1 MFYTPLINDCSIFG
15 ILFFQKISGIPV
27 FPTSFRVPKSQQP
40 CVFGVAKN
48 PTVTLRH
55 LREMSA
61 TLEMIEPDLQKQAT
75 LRESTKSVAAE
86 GSEDEV
92 PFKLA
97 ALSQLPWHSKY
108 PKR

>member
-1 MFYTPLINDCSIFG
+1 
-15 ILFFQKISGIPV
+15 
-27 FPTSFRVPKSQQP
+27 
-40 CVFGVAKN
+40 
-48 PTVTLRH
+48 
-55 LREMSA
+55 MSA